1 MTMETA
7 QVIPPLG
14 QTPAPESEE
23 DIDAVRSQ
31 LQEALNKAKEA
42 EDGKKKAEE
51 EAKKHHRVATDQGRE
66 LKKLRESQLPP
77 TQPTSLV
84 PLKAMADELERLSQS
99 SYADDPAAA
108 VRLSAIKKQIAD
120 EEMRQ
125 WVEVREAFTRDWRGT
140 LEKQIAESGLTPED
154 SQFDD
159 VWETFDIA
167 YSVDGKFE
175 RAEKKLNRILK
186 EIKPMGV
193 QKTSEAPKQPTE
205 KEVRDQIRAEVMKE
219 FNLLPTS
226 TTGPSGS
233 SKVFSRKAINEM
245 PLDEY
250 EKIQPEVDKARRE
263 GRIKD

>member
-7 QVIPPLG
+7 QVLPPLG
-14 QTPAPESEE
+14 QTPAPESKE

-51 EAKKHHRVATDQGRE
+51 EAKKHHKVATEQGRE
-66 LKKLRESQLPP
+66 LKRLRESQLPP

-99 SYADDPAAA
+99 SYAEDPAAA
-108 VRLSAIKKQIAD
+108 ARLASIRKQIAD

-125 WVEVREAFTRDWRGT
+125 LVESREGITKTWREK
-140 LEKQIAESGLTPED
+140 LEKQIADSGLTPED
-154 SQFDD
+154 SQFED
-159 VWETFDIA
+159 VWDAFDIA

-175 RAEKKLNRILK
+175 RAERKLNRILK
-186 EIKPMGV
+186 ERKSVEEKKAP
-193 QKTSEAPKQPTE
+193 EAQPKETE
-205 KEVRDQIRAEVMKE
+205 EEMEKRIEAKVLKK

-233 SKVFSRKAINEM
+233 EPVFTEAQVADRTFWEANREAILKA
-245 PLDEY
+245 
-250 EKIQPEVDKARRE
+250 QRE
-263 GRIKD
+263 GRIK